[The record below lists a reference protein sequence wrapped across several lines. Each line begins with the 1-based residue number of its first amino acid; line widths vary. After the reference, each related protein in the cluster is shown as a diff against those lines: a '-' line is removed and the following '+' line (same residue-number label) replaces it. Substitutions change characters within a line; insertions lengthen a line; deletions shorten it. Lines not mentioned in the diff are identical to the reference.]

1 MPKKE
6 GLVSF
11 ANLRGGGFGKKER
24 GGVFEE
30 RRGVDILMHTM
41 ETTIS
46 SR

>member
-1 MPKKE
+1 MPKKGDSDSFADLRRE
-6 GLVSF
+6 GLD
-11 ANLRGGGFGKKER
+11 KKER